1 MVVAAELLLLVVVV
15 VWCVYNLGVRFL
27 LLLSTTGSVLPVQ
40 PWSAGLPRLSTKA
53 REHFHSSP
61 SKKRNHVP
69 PRPLPVASPLGL
81 SVTLSGRS
89 PLSGALSGSP
99 TLCAG
104 QLELSNACCCCGGTG
119 RLPPLALGR
128 GTSPP
133 AIRGGQSRTG
143 GNKRDLACQLLFI
156 SQVVLSPE
164 NLRRKSPRRV

>member
-1 MVVAAELLLLVVVV
+1 MPVV
-15 VWCVYNLGVRFL
+15 VWCVYNLGVRLLL
-27 LLLSTTGSVLPVQ
+27 LLLSTTGSAACATLVSWLATVLHK
-40 PWSAGLPRLSTKA
+40 SART
-53 REHFHSSP
+53 FFT
-61 SKKRNHVP
+61 SKKQNHVP

-128 GTSPP
+128 ETSPP

-143 GNKRDLACQLLFI
+143 GNKRDTPCHLLFI
-156 SQVVLSPE
+156 SGRPLS
-164 NLRRKSPRRV
+164 

>member
-1 MVVAAELLLLVVVV
+1 MVVVCTTSEY
-15 VWCVYNLGVRFL
+15 VYSSSSSPQLAL
-27 LLLSTTGSVLPVQ
+27 LPVQ

-156 SQVVLSPE
+156 SGRPLLL
-164 NLRRKSPRRV
+164 LRTP

>member
-1 MVVAAELLLLVVVV
+1 MPVVV
-15 VWCVYNLGVRFL
+15 VWCTTSEYVYSSSSSPQLAL
-27 LLLSTTGSVLPVQ
+27 LPVQ

-53 REHFHSSP
+53 REHFSLFL
-61 SKKRNHVP
+61 KRNHVP

-89 PLSGALSGSP
+89 PLSGRRASCSP

-119 RLPPLALGR
+119 RLPRLALGR

-143 GNKRDLACQLLFI
+143 GNKRDTPCHLLFI
-156 SQVVLSPE
+156 SGRPLS
-164 NLRRKSPRRV
+164 

>member
-1 MVVAAELLLLVVVV
+1 MCTTSEY
-15 VWCVYNLGVRFL
+15 VYSSSSSPQLALCCLCNPGQLACH
-27 LLLSTTGSVLPVQ
+27 GSPQ
-40 PWSAGLPRLSTKA
+40 K
-53 REHFHSSP
+53 RENIFHSSS

-89 PLSGALSGSP
+89 PLSGRRASCSP
-99 TLCAG
+99 TLCAEQPHSATLCAG

-143 GNKRDLACQLLFI
+143 GNKRDLACHLLFI
-156 SQVVLSPE
+156 SGRPSPE
-164 NLRRKSPRRV
+164 NAMRA

>member
-1 MVVAAELLLLVVVV
+1 MVW
-15 VWCVYNLGVRFL
+15 WCC
-27 LLLSTTGSVLPVQ
+27 VQ
-40 PWSAGLPRLSTKA
+40 PRSTFPPPPPLHNWLCCLCNPGQLACHGSPQK
-53 REHFHSSP
+53 RENIFHSSS

-69 PRPLPVASPLGL
+69 PRPMPVASPLGL

-143 GNKRDLACQLLFI
+143 GNKRDTPCHLLFI
-156 SQVVLSPE
+156 SGRPLS
-164 NLRRKSPRRV
+164 

>member
-1 MVVAAELLLLVVVV
+1 MCTTSEY
-15 VWCVYNLGVRFL
+15 VYSSSSSPQLAL
-27 LLLSTTGSVLPVQ
+27 LPVQ

-53 REHFHSSP
+53 REHFHSSS

-133 AIRGGQSRTG
+133 AIRGGQSRSG

-156 SQVVLSPE
+156 SQVDLS
-164 NLRRKSPRRV
+164 SS